1 MPANRIDG
9 RKLASARLAR
19 LQAEITEFTDKFG
32 AGPKLAVVRVGADQA
47 SASYA
52 RQIRRTFERRGA
64 SSVEI
69 ELPANADTEQI
80 LAEMD
85 RLNADPDVHGIMLQ
99 APLPPSISWREVADA
114 VAPPKDVDGATST
127 NLGLLAAGDSSA
139 IPPATPAGGMEILR
153 ASGAAIVGSLATV
166 VGRSNVVGLPMALM
180 LVRAHSTVTV
190 CHTRTPDMAAA
201 CKSADI
207 LCVAAGRADL
217 VTADMVKPGAVVLDF
232 GVNFVDGKMVGDV
245 AIDEVARVA
254 GAITPVPGGTGPM
267 TNVCLLANTLR
278 AAQVAMEK
286 ASIHSR

>member
-9 RKLASARLAR
+9 RKLASAHLAR
-19 LQAEITEFTDKFG
+19 LQAEVTEFTDKFG

-64 SSVEI
+64 SSVQI
-69 ELPANADTEQI
+69 ELPADAGTEQI
-80 LAEMD
+80 LAEID

-153 ASGAAIVGSLATV
+153 ASGAAVVGSLATV

-217 VTADMVKPGAVVLDF
+217 ITADMVKPGAVVLDF

>member
-1 MPANRIDG
+1 MPAIRIDG
-9 RKLASARLAR
+9 RKFASTHLAR
-19 LQAEITEFTDKFG
+19 LQAEITEFIDRFG

-52 RQIRRTFERRGA
+52 RQIRRTFKRRGA

-69 ELPANADTEQI
+69 ELPPDADTEQI
-80 LAEMD
+80 LAEID

-99 APLPPSISWREVADA
+99 APLPAGIPWRQVADA
-114 VAPPKDVDGATST
+114 VAPEKDVDGATST

-217 VTADMVKPGAVVLDF
+217 ITADMVKPGAVVLDF

>member
-1 MPANRIDG
+1 
-9 RKLASARLAR
+9 
-19 LQAEITEFTDKFG
+19 
-32 AGPKLAVVRVGADQA
+32 
-47 SASYA
+47 
-52 RQIRRTFERRGA
+52 
-64 SSVEI
+64 
-69 ELPANADTEQI
+69 
-80 LAEMD
+80 
-85 RLNADPDVHGIMLQ
+85 
-99 APLPPSISWREVADA
+99 
-114 VAPPKDVDGATST
+114 
-127 NLGLLAAGDSSA
+127 
-139 IPPATPAGGMEILR
+139 
-153 ASGAAIVGSLATV
+153 
-166 VGRSNVVGLPMALM
+166 MALM

-217 VTADMVKPGAVVLDF
+217 ITADMVKPGAVVLDF

>member
-9 RKLASARLAR
+9 RKLASAHLAR

-80 LAEMD
+80 LAEID
-85 RLNADPDVHGIMLQ
+85 RLNADPDMHGIMLQ

-114 VAPPKDVDGATST
+114 VVPAKDVDGATST

-217 VTADMVKPGAVVLDF
+217 ITADMVKPGAVVLDF

>member
-9 RKLASARLAR
+9 RKLASAHLAR
-19 LQAEITEFTDKFG
+19 LQAEITEFTGKFG
-32 AGPKLAVVRVGADQA
+32 AGPKLAVVGVGADQA
-47 SASYA
+47 ATSYA

-64 SSVEI
+64 SSVQI
-69 ELPANADTEQI
+69 ELPSDVHTEQI
-80 LAEMD
+80 LAEID

-217 VTADMVKPGAVVLDF
+217 ITADMVKPGAVVLDF

>member
-9 RKLASARLAR
+9 RKLASAHLAR

-69 ELPANADTEQI
+69 ELPADADTEQI
-80 LAEMD
+80 LAEID

-139 IPPATPAGGMEILR
+139 IRPATPAGGMEILR

-207 LCVAAGRADL
+207 LCVAAGRAGL

>member
-9 RKLASARLAR
+9 RKLASAHLAR

-64 SSVEI
+64 SSVQI

-80 LAEMD
+80 LAEID

>member
-9 RKLASARLAR
+9 RKLASAHLAR

-69 ELPANADTEQI
+69 ELPADADTEQI
-80 LAEMD
+80 LAEID

-99 APLPPSISWREVADA
+99 APLPPTISWREVADA

-127 NLGLLAAGDSSA
+127 NLGLLAAGDCAA

-217 VTADMVKPGAVVLDF
+217 ITADMVKPGAVVLDF